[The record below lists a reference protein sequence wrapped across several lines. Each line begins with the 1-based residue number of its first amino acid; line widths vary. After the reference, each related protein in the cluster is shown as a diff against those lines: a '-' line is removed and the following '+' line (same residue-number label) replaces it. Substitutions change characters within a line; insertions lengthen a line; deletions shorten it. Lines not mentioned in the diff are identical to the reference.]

1 LKLTEKIVDSTL
13 GLKLK
18 SGINFEIHVIKHE
31 NGETGL
37 IIEKL
42 EEAGQRL
49 VLEHQDISDF
59 ITFLNDFL
67 HTV

>member
-1 LKLTEKIVDSTL
+1 MKLAEKIVDSTL

-37 IIEKL
+37 IIENL

-49 VLEHQDISDF
+49 VLEHQEVSDF
-59 ITFLNDFL
+59 ITLLTDFL